1 MPVPL
6 IGAAAAASLVGR
18 LAARSAIDKVAI
30 KAITSS
36 RGSGGITGP
45 ASKFVNPMYKEM
57 DSAAKVAQR
66 SQLAAKVA
74 KKSQAKNKSK

>member
-1 MPVPL
+1 MPAPL
-6 IGAAAAASLVGR
+6 IGAAALFAK
-18 LAARSAIDKVAI
+18 LAARSIADKAVI
-30 KAITSS
+30 KAVTSS

-66 SQLAAKVA
+66 SQT
-74 KKSQAKNKSK
+74 KNKSK